1 MVRRKNCD
9 PLPTQGSSHNQNDH
23 KFTSGTAM
31 PVPASPAKDDSAADL
46 RSPREHAGHETARM
60 LKTLIGNIDGMVYRC
75 HNDSEWTMEFVS
87 DGCLEVT
94 GYGPDDLLF
103 NNTISYEQ
111 MTHPEDRMRV
121 RSNINAAL
129 AQKCRFDVEYR
140 IISRAGTERW
150 VWERGTGLYSPD
162 GRVLAVEG
170 IVQDISSRESTY
182 RALRNAERR
191 YRSLFDNAI
200 EGIFRTSPDGR
211 YLDSNPAL
219 ARIYGFDSP
228 QELMNSLSDI
238 GSQLYVDPSR
248 RQSFIDTV
256 TRDGSVSGFESQVR
270 RCDGRLIWISENARA
285 VHDESGRL
293 VCFEGTVEDV
303 TELRE
308 YKERIERQ
316 ARLDD
321 LTGLAN
327 RSLLRERLQ
336 EAVRIASHDDS
347 RFALVFVDLDRF
359 KYINDS
365 LGHHAGDELLCVMAE
380 RLVACAPA
388 ATTVARVGGD
398 EFVLL
403 VPGADEN
410 MARLLTRNIL
420 KATSDVWHFK
430 GGEFRVN
437 ASVGVALFPEHGRD
451 PDTLLKNADAAM
463 YLAKDQGRSTLRFF
477 SAELSQQMTERL
489 DAEQRLREAIQR
501 DQLLL
506 HFQPRTHLASGR
518 MTGTEALVRWQ
529 APGGQLVYPANFI
542 SIAEETG
549 LIVDI
554 GRYVLRAACSQARR
568 WVDAGHRSLVVSV
581 NASPCELQQERYADR
596 VLEALKEFDLPPDCL
611 EIEITESMVVQDA
624 PRLIRMLNR
633 LRDLGVQIA
642 IDDFGTGYSNLRYL
656 QRFPAQR
663 LKIDRSFISE
673 ITQNAED
680 AAIVRAIITLGHS
693 LDMLVVA
700 EGVETQAQLA
710 LLGDL
715 GCDEVQGFLLGRP
728 VPAAALETQ
737 LASLR

>member
-1 MVRRKNCD
+1 
-9 PLPTQGSSHNQNDH
+9 
-23 KFTSGTAM
+23 M

-219 ARIYGFDSP
+219 ARIYGFESP

-403 VPGADEN
+403 VPGAD
-410 MARLLTRNIL
+410 
-420 KATSDVWHFK
+420 
-430 GGEFRVN
+430 
-437 ASVGVALFPEHGRD
+437 
-451 PDTLLKNADAAM
+451 
-463 YLAKDQGRSTLRFF
+463 
-477 SAELSQQMTERL
+477 
-489 DAEQRLREAIQR
+489 
-501 DQLLL
+501 
-506 HFQPRTHLASGR
+506 
-518 MTGTEALVRWQ
+518 
-529 APGGQLVYPANFI
+529 
-542 SIAEETG
+542 
-549 LIVDI
+549 
-554 GRYVLRAACSQARR
+554 
-568 WVDAGHRSLVVSV
+568 
-581 NASPCELQQERYADR
+581 
-596 VLEALKEFDLPPDCL
+596 
-611 EIEITESMVVQDA
+611 
-624 PRLIRMLNR
+624 
-633 LRDLGVQIA
+633 
-642 IDDFGTGYSNLRYL
+642 
-656 QRFPAQR
+656 
-663 LKIDRSFISE
+663 
-673 ITQNAED
+673 
-680 AAIVRAIITLGHS
+680 
-693 LDMLVVA
+693 
-700 EGVETQAQLA
+700 
-710 LLGDL
+710 
-715 GCDEVQGFLLGRP
+715 
-728 VPAAALETQ
+728 
-737 LASLR
+737 